1 MSAAMRARESAAT
14 AIRTIAATRANQ
26 KAQACNRPRSRG
38 TTSSRANSS
47 GVPTRTNYPPGA
59 DPMCAGSH
67 FAEQA
72 LLLDLEFG
80 FGDQA
85 LLAQLAEF
93 LDTRDRI
100 LAFARRGCGIRP
112 RAGCSRRG
120 CSRRGWQRRGCGC
133 PGSAP
138 AHADLLQRLRE
149 R

>member
-47 GVPTRTNYPPGA
+47 GVPTPTNYPPGA

-93 LDTRDRI
+93 LDTRDRSPPS
-100 LAFARRGCGIRP
+100 A
-112 RAGCSRRG
+112 AGGAGSG
-120 CSRRGWQRRGCGC
+120 PP
-133 PGSAP
+133 PGA
-138 AHADLLQRLRE
+138 A
-149 R
+149 